1 MASIAAILFIVN
13 PFKEKVLDINNILVI
28 PFENLGDKSRD
39 NFVVGISNNIVNG
52 LNRISK
58 NLNVIGYGK
67 VPENLKDLAN
77 ESNSKYLITG
87 NVQEDRDQ
95 IRLVINLIDGK
106 NLSTIWNKTYDK
118 NTQEESIFT
127 IQDSVVEDVIR
138 ELVGDGNVLAQD
150 IAKNIVSRGTT
161 IQSAAECVNWVKV
174 VGAKTMTRESNQKA
188 LECLKIAIESD
199 PNYAEALHCTLV
211 NYPGV
216 ILFFKRV
223 NLRF

>member
-1 MASIAAILFIVN
+1 MYIGGLVVASIAAILFIVN
-13 PFKEKVLDINNILVI
+13 PFKEKALDINNILVI

-106 NLSTIWNKTYDK
+106 NL
-118 NTQEESIFT
+118 
-127 IQDSVVEDVIR
+127 
-138 ELVGDGNVLAQD
+138 
-150 IAKNIVSRGTT
+150 
-161 IQSAAECVNWVKV
+161 
-174 VGAKTMTRESNQKA
+174 
-188 LECLKIAIESD
+188 
-199 PNYAEALHCTLV
+199 
-211 NYPGV
+211 
-216 ILFFKRV
+216 
-223 NLRF
+223 

>member
-1 MASIAAILFIVN
+1 
-13 PFKEKVLDINNILVI
+13 
-28 PFENLGDKSRD
+28 FENLGDKSRD
-39 NFVVGISNNIVNG
+39 NFVAGISNNIVNG

-67 VPENLKDLAN
+67 APENLKILAD

-87 NVQEDRDQ
+87 NVQEDKNQ
-95 IRLVINLIDGK
+95 IRLVINLLDGQ

-127 IQDSVVEDVIR
+127 IQDSVVEDVIG

-150 IAKNIVSRGTT
+150 IAKNVVSRGTA

-174 VGAKTMTRESNQKA
+174 VNAKTMTRESNQKS
-188 LECLKIAIESD
+188 LECLKVAIESD
-199 PNYAEALHCTLV
+199 PNYAEAFTLYAGELTWCYSLYQVCKFEVLTEAYSVV
-211 NYPGV
+211 NKALSLDNSDPLAY
-216 ILFFKRV
+216 R
-223 NLRF
+223 